1 MNAIMMA
8 LPGAE
13 TLAAALRG
21 HLGCEAGEL
30 LLHRF
35 PDGETCPRLA
45 RAVDGRDMVLV
56 AALDQPDSKIM
67 ALYLSACV
75 ARELGARSVGLVV
88 PYLPYM
94 RQDAVFAPG
103 QGVTSRHVARLL
115 SGCCDWLVT
124 VDPHLHRYHNLS
136 ELYEIATEV
145 VPAAPLIA
153 RWIGANVA
161 RPVLVGP
168 DQESEQWVAQVAT
181 GAGCPYTVL
190 SKVRSGDRE
199 VAVSLPD
206 AAQLAGRTPV
216 LVDDIVSTARTMIA
230 AVERLKAAASPRPSA
245 SACMRCLPAPPTP
258 NCRRPAPAASS
269 AATRWPMPATR
280 SASVRRWRR
289 RCVTC
294 SGYPGRCARR
304 ERTICRIFDLHQES
318 LVRRSASRITVT
330 LRSFERT

>member
-1 MNAIMMA
+1 MMNAIMMA

-13 TLAAALRG
+13 TLATALRG

-45 RAVDGRDMVLV
+45 RAVAGRDVVLV
-56 AALDQPDSKIM
+56 AALEHPDSKIM
-67 ALYLSACV
+67 ALYLSTCV

-168 DQESEQWVAQVAT
+168 DQESEQWVAQVAA

-230 AVERLKAAASPRPSA
+230 AVERLKAGGFAAPVCIGVHALFAGAAYAELQAAGAGRIVSCDTVAHA
-245 SACMRCLPAPPTP
+245 SNQIGVGAPL
-258 NCRRPAPAASS
+258 
-269 AATRWPMPATR
+269 ATAVRHMLGLSRALR
-280 SASVRRWRR
+280 SA
-289 RCVTC
+289 
-294 SGYPGRCARR
+294 
-304 ERTICRIFDLHQES
+304 
-318 LVRRSASRITVT
+318 
-330 LRSFERT
+330 